1 MGKGKTVMIARTAA
15 GSAEG
20 PSSRRLYR
28 RTRTRRSKY
37 NDNTNRKR
45 WWRTCRCVQSRIK
58 SNIRLIIGGNDIKY
72 AIDRSKVQWRD
83 TNRVTIQTLLSSRS
97 LSPRIASRPCK
108 IIIEGSQQGPEWATI
123 TPQGVSLETQP
134 V

>member
-1 MGKGKTVMIARTAA
+1 M
-15 GSAEG
+15 
-20 PSSRRLYR
+20 
-28 RTRTRRSKY
+28 
-37 NDNTNRKR
+37 
-45 WWRTCRCVQSRIK
+45 
-58 SNIRLIIGGNDIKY
+58 RLIIGGNDIKY

-134 V
+134 VVLDSLTNFLTMHPSPASINRRTGSRTARTHPLTD